1 MLKIGVS
8 ACFMY
13 PDIDRT
19 VFGPK
24 SLLYLEKDMANY
36 LSRENAIPILIPNLS
51 DKSILIAYLN
61 EMDGFV
67 FQGGTDLSPL
77 TYGEQPIGKWK
88 GDRERDIYELE
99 ILDYAINND
108 KPVFAIC
115 RGLQLLNVY
124 FAGTLYQDI
133 ETQFKTNVEHRNAKN
148 YDTIAHEI
156 TLTENSFLNELIGK
170 TDKLFVNT
178 IHHQAIKDLGKDL
191 EVLAL
196 SKEDHLVEAVMW
208 KKSKPGKVLGVQ
220 WHPEFSATLGGLII
234 DGHALYDNFI
244 QNCIGNK

>member
-8 ACFMY
+8 SCFMY

-24 SLLYLEKDMANY
+24 SLLYFEKDMANY
-36 LSRENAIPILIPNLS
+36 LSRKDVLPILIPDLD
-51 DKSILIAYLN
+51 DKSILEEFLK

-67 FQGGTDLSPL
+67 FQGGTDLSPT
-77 TYGEQPIGKWK
+77 TYGEQPIGRWQ
-88 GDRERDIYELE
+88 GDRQRDIYELE
-99 ILDYAINND
+99 ILDFAIKND

-124 FAGTLYQDI
+124 FGGSLYQDI

-156 TLTENSFLNELIGK
+156 IMPDDSYLNNIYPNS
-170 TDKLFVNT
+170 DKLFVNT
-178 IHHQAIKDLGKDL
+178 IHHQAIKDLGNDL
-191 EVLAL
+191 DILAT
-196 SKEDHLVEAVMW
+196 SKEDHLVEAIMW
-208 KKSKPGKVLGVQ
+208 NKSQSGKVLGVQ
-220 WHPEFSATLGGLII
+220 WHPEFTHTLGGLII
-234 DGHALYDNFI
+234 DGNPLYDNFLSF
-244 QNCIGNK
+244 CHDS